1 MKTILTLCISILCGL
16 SANAQKSDSTQT
28 HYRLIRGGFV
38 EHSTE
43 LKSKKGIKN
52 GEARIENGKK
62 IVAKGLYKDGERID
76 RWQFFKEGDTLEQI
90 YNYSIKR
97 MEYNQPH
104 EKIRFEIDSLKEGD
118 RVVYP
123 AKIGGTNYA
132 LMYLLK
138 KYSMPYELQNKVGE
152 YLLSFIFNIDS
163 NGKLV
168 KYQIRVGNNNF
179 NKLQEVDL
187 KKLNPEDLEFTAA
200 RLNGRNVGST
210 LIFETKLTID
220 R

>member
-1 MKTILTLCISILCGL
+1 MKTILILCISILCNL
-16 SANAQKSDSTQT
+16 SAHAQKSDSTHT

-38 EHSTE
+38 EHATE
-43 LKSKKGIKN
+43 LKSKKGVKN
-52 GEARIENGKK
+52 GEARIQNGKK
-62 IVAKGLYKDGERID
+62 IVAKGLYKDGERIG

-97 MEYNQPH
+97 MEYNLPH

-118 RVVYP
+118 RIVYP

-138 KYSMPYELQNKVGE
+138 QYIMPYQLQNSNGE
-152 YLLSFIFNIDS
+152 YLLSFIFNIDR
-163 NGKLV
+163 NGRLV
-168 KYQIRVGNNNF
+168 KYEIKVGNNKI
-179 NKLQEVDL
+179 NKLQQVDL
-187 KKLNPEDLEFTAA
+187 KKLKPEDFEFTAA
-200 RLNGRNVGST
+200 KLNGRNVEST
-210 LIFETKLTID
+210 LIFETKFTID